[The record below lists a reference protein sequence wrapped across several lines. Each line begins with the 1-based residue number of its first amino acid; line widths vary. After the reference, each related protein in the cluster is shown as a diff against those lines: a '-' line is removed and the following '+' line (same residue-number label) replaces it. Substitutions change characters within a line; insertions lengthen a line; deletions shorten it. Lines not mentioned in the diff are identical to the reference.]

1 MSSSF
6 IGPNSKPLFNYLF
19 WQLDY
24 DFYTLIQLLWR
35 EFCPSTSD
43 FCNFRVDAICG
54 NYRLCFKGLYLIS
67 FNYCFFILPI
77 QRANVHA
84 CHYATTLPL
93 CTFAGLL
100 CKPSIQ
106 LVEENRI
113 AKVCL
118 IFMCCSQ
125 VHCEHLIARG
135 RMQHILSYPALNRG
149 ILQKFWINIFN
160 VIRLAMFGPFGIQ
173 YATGNVLAASLLA
186 CLNQYCLFVQV

>member
-1 MSSSF
+1 MSSPF

-19 WQLDY
+19 WQFDY
-24 DFYTLIQLLWR
+24 DFYTLVQLLWR

-43 FCNFRVDAICG
+43 FCN
-54 NYRLCFKGLYLIS
+54 
-67 FNYCFFILPI
+67 
-77 QRANVHA
+77 
-84 CHYATTLPL
+84 
-93 CTFAGLL
+93 FAGLL